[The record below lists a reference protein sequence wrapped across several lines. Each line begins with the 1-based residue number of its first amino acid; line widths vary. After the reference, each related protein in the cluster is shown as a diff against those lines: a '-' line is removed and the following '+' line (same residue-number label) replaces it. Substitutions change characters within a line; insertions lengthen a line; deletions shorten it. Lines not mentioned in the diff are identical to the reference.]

1 MASEDDDMI
10 TLETYD
16 KHQVKVSKKIA
27 IRSAIIHMM
36 IEGEMPRANTASDV
50 IQN

>member
-1 MASEDDDMI
+1 MASEDDEI

-16 KHQVKVSKKIA
+16 KHQIKVPKKIA

-36 IEGEMPRANTASDV
+36 IEGEYKTMLQRNH
-50 IQN
+50 